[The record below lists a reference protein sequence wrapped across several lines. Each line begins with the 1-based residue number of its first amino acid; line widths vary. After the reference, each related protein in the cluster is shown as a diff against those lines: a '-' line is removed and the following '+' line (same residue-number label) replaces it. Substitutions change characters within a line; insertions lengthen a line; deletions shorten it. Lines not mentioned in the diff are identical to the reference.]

1 MKKFFEKLL
10 SLIFPSGLSCILC
23 RKELAEANRKC
34 VCEECEAKLP
44 YIVHPC
50 ERCGEEV
57 IGEGRF
63 CEACKYVKRD
73 FDKCYSV
80 FNYADKAKDLVYK
93 LKYENAKYLAEYM
106 AKYLSDMIVSGNIEF
121 DMLTFVPVCKNR
133 KRSRGYNQAQL
144 LAENVARDMKVE
156 CLNLLDRTKERPSQ
170 VKLDFKERLENIKDD
185 FVVRDDA
192 NVNGK
197 VVLIIDDVITTGATI
212 NECAKILK
220 KAGASKVIGLTFA
233 NTPRAV
239 DFEESTKSATKSKQK

>member
-34 VCEECEAKLP
+34 VCEECEAKFP

-80 FNYADKAKDLVYK
+80 FNYADKANVLFSASNS
-93 LKYENAKYLAEYM
+93 LTLAN
-106 AKYLSDMIVSGNIEF
+106 LRF
-121 DMLTFVPVCKNR
+121 T
-133 KRSRGYNQAQL
+133 L
-144 LAENVARDMKVE
+144 L
-156 CLNLLDRTKERPSQ
+156 LNPSE
-170 VKLDFKERLENIKDD
+170 LN
-185 FVVRDDA
+185 
-192 NVNGK
+192 
-197 VVLIIDDVITTGATI
+197 
-212 NECAKILK
+212 
-220 KAGASKVIGLTFA
+220 VIGLIA
-233 NTPRAV
+233 NVKYPTNTASSV
-239 DFEESTKSATKSKQK
+239 VKTKYVTD